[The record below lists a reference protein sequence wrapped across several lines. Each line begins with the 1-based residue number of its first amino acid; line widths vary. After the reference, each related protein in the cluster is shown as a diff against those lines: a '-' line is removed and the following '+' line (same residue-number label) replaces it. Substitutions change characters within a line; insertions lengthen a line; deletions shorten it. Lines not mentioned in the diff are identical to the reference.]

1 MAQDCRED
9 LAREMRA
16 LIVADVSLSLR
27 DVPKPHTAAQ
37 IWDAVRASAETLG
50 ATFQVQVERDLR
62 RPEHFNVTL
71 VLFEE

>member
-16 LIVADVSLSLR
+16 VIVADVSLALR
-27 DVPKPHTAAQ
+27 DVPKPHSAAQ

-50 ATFQVQVERDLR
+50 ATFQVQVERDLS

-71 VLFEE
+71 ILFEE